1 MALLIVYGRC
11 LSGLSKNL
19 TNNQK
24 LIIFNYVQCN
34 YKHKALVQSLKVS
47 GPIQPLFWHY
57 SKLGGDR
64 YHCHLALNWVACW
77 TCRDGSIDIE
87 VYYAG
92 SREKAPY

>member
-1 MALLIVYGRC
+1 MYNVTITKRAQRSAATMPKAVQ
-11 LSGLSKNL
+11 N
-19 TNNQK
+19 K
-24 LIIFNYVQCN
+24 L
-34 YKHKALVQSLKVS
+34 KALVQSLKIS
-47 GPIQPLFWHY
+47 GPIQPLFRHY

>member
-1 MALLIVYGRC
+1 MYNVTITKRAQRSAAIMPKAVQ
-11 LSGLSKNL
+11 N
-19 TNNQK
+19 K
-24 LIIFNYVQCN
+24 L
-34 YKHKALVQSLKVS
+34 KALVQSLKVS

-64 YHCHLALNWVACW
+64 NHCHLALNRVACW
-77 TCRDGSIDIE
+77 TCKDGSIDIE